1 MTVKDTKIYNQIIG
15 EEVPVTNKVS
25 AKTYLDIMWEA
36 AKIATIS
43 LGFSYIFFLGLV
55 KADIMYEQTQSD
67 IWAIVII
74 GMLCAVACSIIIGS
88 GVYLCIFKEKKRATS
103 LKLTNILIFS
113 DVIYVG
119 LMLVVFPALYRIHES
134 NISGSEW
141 GSDLLLAIIQGCV
154 IIVACIWIVILGISF
169 MYERSKMKKTP

>member
-1 MTVKDTKIYNQIIG
+1 MFS
-15 EEVPVTNKVS
+15 EEGPVTNKVS
-25 AKTYLDIMWEA
+25 KKTCLDILVEA

-88 GVYLCIFKEKKRATS
+88 GVYFCIFKKKKKTTS
-103 LKLTNILIFS
+103 LKLTSILIFS
-113 DVIYVG
+113 DVMYVG
-119 LMLVVFPALYRIHES
+119 LMLVVFPILYSIHES

-141 GSDLLLAIIQGCV
+141 GSDLLLAIIQVCV

-169 MYERSKMKKTP
+169 MREHSKMKKQ